1 MAQRL
6 DLQPLRTEVLSVS
19 TFGTSKAQ
27 SLETYVVSFNVMT
40 KQGQSMLL
48 HINVLKQITNPIQR
62 GPLSQ
67 ADIKFLQVISPEQ
80 LADSIPS
87 QSNLANVDILLG
99 SDYFWNVMN
108 CENSFTL
115 RLIVDI
121 IQIRICFDWEVP

>member
-62 GPLSQ
+62 GS
-67 ADIKFLQVISPEQ
+67 
-80 LADSIPS
+80 
-87 QSNLANVDILLG
+87 
-99 SDYFWNVMN
+99 
-108 CENSFTL
+108 
-115 RLIVDI
+115 
-121 IQIRICFDWEVP
+121 